1 MDPPQGGSKKTQS
14 CRFKAQKGMA
24 EKRFFRAERPVE
36 ARPAQA
42 GSMLQIVDAGPFE
55 SLGAKNLHGGL
66 ERHIRIEREVPSHA
80 R

>member
-1 MDPPQGGSKKTQS
+1 MCSKRVFNAKPNPTRDAIAESALRLFAEQG
-14 CRFKAQKGMA
+14 
-24 EKRFFRAERPVE
+24 VE
-36 ARPAQA
+36 NTTMR
-42 GSMLQIVDAGPFE
+42 QIVDAGPFE